1 MKVEHAP
8 TDSTG
13 YVQFKNVAKEREEEE
28 KKKQEVSGGL
38 LLRWEGCVRAF
49 LLPECRRGSTSAVHL
64 LLSWTDTYVFEQA
77 QKEASKKG
85 KKQLDLNEQVQKAEG
100 K

>member
-28 KKKQEVSGGL
+28 KKKQEVSVGL
-38 LLRWEGCVRAF
+38 LLRSEVYVVGF
-49 LLPECRRGSTSAVHL
+49 LAPRGRRGSSSMVASPL
-64 LLSWTDTYVFEQA
+64 LQR
-77 QKEASKKG
+77 
-85 KKQLDLNEQVQKAEG
+85 
-100 K
+100 

>member
-28 KKKQEVSGGL
+28 KKKQQEEEQKKEVSVLGL
-38 LLRWEGCVRAF
+38 G
-49 LLPECRRGSTSAVHL
+49 CRRIASG
-64 LLSWTDTYVFEQA
+64 LSCSSVVVVA
-77 QKEASKKG
+77 A
-85 KKQLDLNEQVQKAEG
+85 
-100 K
+100 